1 MNKLP
6 PFGLDSE
13 TSSSD
18 SDEIR
23 EEQYPQRLLNSVHLS
38 VFINTP
44 TDSYVH
50 QN

>member
-18 SDEIR
+18 SDEIK
-23 EEQYPQRLLNSVHLS
+23 EEQCLRHLLNSAHL
-38 VFINTP
+38 
-44 TDSYVH
+44 
-50 QN
+50 